1 MPARN
6 QFREYPDVLDIN
18 QMCKLIGIGL
28 TTGYKLIRSEAIPSK
43 KIGRS
48 YRILKT
54 SVAQYM
60 GVIAGAK

>member
-1 MPARN
+1 MPTRN
-6 QFREYPDVLDIN
+6 QFREYPDVLDVH

-48 YRILKT
+48 YRVLKT
-54 SVAQYM
+54 NVAQYLD
-60 GVIAGAK
+60 VAANAK